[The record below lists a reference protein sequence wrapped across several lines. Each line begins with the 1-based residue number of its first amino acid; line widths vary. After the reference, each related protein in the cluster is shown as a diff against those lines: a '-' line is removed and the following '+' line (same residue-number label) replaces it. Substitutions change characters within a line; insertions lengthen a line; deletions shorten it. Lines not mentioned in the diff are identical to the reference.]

1 MMGSVV
7 MKLYEWMVKP
17 TPQTEWIEKRGIL
30 LWLAFY
36 VGGLGG
42 GVYLVSLY
50 FNSLLGIFISWLIVV
65 VLKGGFHILYLG
77 HPLRFWRM
85 FFRPQ
90 SSWISRGLIFVV
102 AFIGLALIQLL
113 LAYFRPGTG
122 LETVVMVL
130 AVIMAVGTSVYTGFV
145 MNYVNGIQLWISS
158 ILPFLFLL
166 CGVLG
171 GFGVMLGIAHITEGI
186 NIAAVETGSMVLM
199 IVMAGLIVIYLT
211 SSRYIGPAGKESV
224 MALVKGP
231 IAPVFWIGVVL
242 CGIIIPFI
250 VSSSSLLGGEPS
262 VSIQIFA
269 ILCEIIGGLTLRYSI
284 LKGGYYTPLIPVSP

>member
-1 MMGSVV
+1 MV

-17 TPQTEWIEKRGIL
+17 TPQTEWVEKRGIL

-50 FNSLLGIFISWLIVV
+50 FNSLLGVFISWLIVV

-85 FFRPQ
+85 FLRPHT
-90 SSWISRGLIFVV
+90 SWISRGLIFVV
-102 AFIGLALIQLL
+102 AFIGLVFVQLL
-113 LAYFRPGTG
+113 LAYFKPGTG
-122 LETVVMVL
+122 LETVMMVL
-130 AVIMAVGTSVYTGFV
+130 AVIMAVGMSIYTGFV

-171 GFGVMLGIAHITEGI
+171 GFGIILGIAHITGGI
-186 NIAAVETGSMVLM
+186 DIMAVETGSMVLM

-224 MALVKGP
+224 IALVKGP
-231 IAPVFWIGVVL
+231 VAPVFWIGVVL

-250 VSSSSLLGGEPS
+250 VSFSSLLGGELPL
-262 VSIQIFA
+262 SIQILA
-269 ILCEIIGGLTLRYSI
+269 ILCEITGGLTLRYSI
-284 LKGGYYTPLIPVSP
+284 LKGGYYSPLIPVST

>member
-1 MMGSVV
+1 

-50 FNSLLGIFISWLIVV
+50 FNSLLGIFVSWLIVV

-90 SSWISRGLIFVV
+90 TSWISRGFIFVV
-102 AFIGLALIQLL
+102 AFIGLVFVQLL
-113 LAYFRPGTG
+113 LAYLKPGTD
-122 LETVVMVL
+122 LETIVKVL
-130 AVIMAVGTSVYTGFV
+130 AVINAVGMSVYTGFV

-171 GFGVMLGIAHITEGI
+171 GFGILLGIAHMTGGI
-186 NIAAVETGSMVLM
+186 NIVAVETGSMVLM

-211 SSRYIGPAGKESV
+211 SSRYIGPTGKESV
-224 MALVKGP
+224 VALVAGP

-242 CGIIIPFI
+242 CGIVIPFI
-250 VSSSSLLGGEPS
+250 VSLSSLLGAEFPLS
-262 VSIQIFA
+262 VQIFA
-269 ILCEIIGGLTLRYSI
+269 ILCEITGGLTLRYSI
-284 LKGGYYTPLIPVSP
+284 LKGGYYSPLIPVST